1 MLYYNFVRMELY
13 EIIDNYYM
21 KLQQLR
27 YIVEVLNNNLNVSA
41 TAENLF
47 TSQPGI
53 SKQIGMLEDELGLQ
67 IFERSGKH
75 LSNVTPAGKEVIRY
89 ASDILG
95 KVESINA
102 IARQYTQPDQGALN
116 IATTH
121 TQARYAL
128 PEVIRPFKERY
139 PKVSLHINQGTPA
152 QINDSVVSGKSDFAI
167 ATEALHLYQ
176 DLIMLP
182 CYHWN
187 RSIIVPKEHPLA
199 NVKNLSIKVLSKYP
213 IITYVFGFTGQSEL
227 DLAFNSAGL
236 SPNVVFTAT
245 DADVI
250 KTYVRLGLGVGVVAS
265 MAINEDDTDLCVID
279 ASQLFKSS
287 TTSIGFRK
295 GAFLR
300 DYMYDFMVRFAP
312 HLTRPL
318 VEKAI
323 QLKYSAEVDKLFS
336 DIELPTR

>member
-1 MLYYNFVRMELY
+1 
-13 EIIDNYYM
+13 M

-53 SKQIGMLEDELGLQ
+53 SKQICMLEDELGIK

-75 LSNVTPAGKEVIRY
+75 LTKVTPAGKEVIRF
-89 ASDILG
+89 ASQILG
-95 KVESINA
+95 KVESIKA
-102 IARQYTQPDQGALN
+102 IACQYTQPDQGSLN

-128 PEVIRPFKERY
+128 PEVIGAFRKRY
-139 PKVSLHINQGTPA
+139 PKVSLHMHQGTPV
-152 QINDSVVSGKSDFAI
+152 QISESVIKGNSDFAI

-176 DLIMLP
+176 DLVMLP

-199 NVKNLSIKVLSKYP
+199 EITNISIADIAKYP
-213 IITYVFGFTGQSEL
+213 IVTYVFGFTGRSEL
-227 DLAFNSAGL
+227 DDAFNSAGFAA
-236 SPNVVFTAT
+236 NVVFTAT

-250 KTYVRLGLGVGVVAS
+250 KTYVRLGMGIGVIAS
-265 MAINEDDTDLCVID
+265 MAISEDDTDFCVID
-279 ASQLFKSS
+279 ASHLFQAS
-287 TTSIGFRK
+287 TTSIGFRR
-295 GAFLR
+295 GTFLR

-312 HLTRPL
+312 HLTRPV
-318 VEKAI
+318 VEKAM
-323 QLKYSAEVDKLFS
+323 QLKYSAEVDNLFA

>member
-1 MLYYNFVRMELY
+1 M
-13 EIIDNYYM
+13 DNHWFNM

-27 YIVEVLNNNLNVSA
+27 YIVEILNNNLNVSA

-53 SKQIGMLEDELGLQ
+53 SKQVRMLEDELGIQ
-67 IFERSGKH
+67 IFKRSGKH
-75 LSNVTPAGKEVIRY
+75 LAQVTPAGKEVIRF
-89 ASDILG
+89 ASEILG
-95 KVESINA
+95 KVESIKA
-102 IARQYTQPDQGALN
+102 VASQYTQPDQGSLN

-128 PEVIRPFKERY
+128 PDVVQGFKNRY
-139 PKVSLHINQGTPA
+139 PNVSLHMHQGSPA
-152 QINDSVVSGKSDFAI
+152 QISESVIKGKSDFAI
-167 ATEALHLYQ
+167 ATEATHLYE

-187 RSIIVPKEHPLA
+187 RSVIVPTDHPLA
-199 NVKNLSIKVLSKYP
+199 NIENITIEDIANYP
-213 IITYVFGFTGQSEL
+213 LVTYVFGFTGRSEL
-227 DLAFNSAGL
+227 DEAFNAAGFT
-236 SPNVVFTAT
+236 PNVVFTAT

-250 KTYVRLGLGVGVVAS
+250 KTYVRLGMGVGVVAT
-265 MAINEDDTDLCVID
+265 MAMNAADDDFCVID
-279 ASQLFKSS
+279 ASHLFKSS

-295 GAFLR
+295 GTFLR

-323 QLKYSAEVDKLFS
+323 QLKYSAEVEKLFA
-336 DIELPTR
+336 DIALPTR

>member
-1 MLYYNFVRMELY
+1 
-13 EIIDNYYM
+13 M

-27 YIVEVLNNNLNVSA
+27 YIVEVVNNNLNVSA

-53 SKQIGMLEDELGLQ
+53 SKQVCMLEDELGIQ
-67 IFERSGKH
+67 VFERSGKH
-75 LSNVTPAGKEVIRY
+75 LTKVTPAGKEVIRF
-89 ASDILG
+89 ASEILG
-95 KVESINA
+95 KVESIKA
-102 IARQYTQPDQGALN
+102 VALQYTQPDQGALN

-128 PEVIRPFKERY
+128 PDVIQGFIKRY
-139 PKVSLHINQGTPA
+139 PKVSLHVHQGTPT
-152 QINDSVVSGKSDFAI
+152 QISESVVKGITDFAI

-187 RSIIVPKEHPLA
+187 RSVIVPKNHALA
-199 NVKNLSIKVLSKYP
+199 SIKNISIADIAKYP
-213 IITYVFGFTGQSEL
+213 IVTYVFGFTGRSEL
-227 DLAFNSAGL
+227 DDAFNAAGFT
-236 SPNVVFTAT
+236 PNVVFTAT

-250 KTYVRLGLGVGVVAS
+250 KTYVRLGVGVGVIAS
-265 MAINEDDTDLCVID
+265 MAVTEVDDDFCVID
-279 ASQLFKSS
+279 ASHLFKPS

-295 GAFLR
+295 GSFLR

-323 QLKYSAEVDKLFS
+323 QLKYRAEVSKLFE